1 MANMNTNNILTLGNS
16 EIINVENFSDIGGR
30 KRTTTMVTVPT
41 LADIMIGV
49 PKEPTWRE
57 GGRKEITHYGTGIVK
72 NNFGTLELANY
83 KGTNEDLI
91 RDIGADFTVKPYRPR
106 YENPITGVLED
117 MGNLYLFNEKTGQI
131 LNNVPVSERYE
142 VLDFADCMRYFFA
155 LVEEIRS
162 HGYEVKPD
170 VAKCYDGGNKMFLQY
185 TIENN
190 EILGETFKTNLTLLT
205 SHDKTF
211 SFVICL
217 SQIRCFCQNCVSRM
231 LKSCDQQIKI
241 RHTKIAHDAI
251 VAKANVVLEAATTN
265 QNALADYLTGLSTIK
280 ITDKNIYDAWL
291 INNKI
296 NPNEELSLASATK
309 LKNRMGEFFSCY
321 NLPDV
326 NDWRGTALGAYYAFS
341 DFNDHVV
348 AARQT
353 ATEGDSRIENA
364 LYNGNPDL
372 GAFIDT
378 LVKVAV

>member
-106 YENPITGVLED
+106 YENPLSGVLED

-142 VLDFADCMRYFFA
+142 VLNFEDCMRYFFA

-162 HGYEVKPD
+162 HGYEAVPD
-170 VAKCYDGGNKMFLQY
+170 VARVYDGGNKMFLQY
-185 TIENN
+185 KIHGDS
-190 EILGETFKTNLTLLT
+190 ILGEPMDTNLTMMT
-205 SHDKTF
+205 SHDKVF
-211 SFVICL
+211 SFVIAL
-217 SQIRCFCQNCVSRM
+217 SQVRLFCKNQINRM
-231 LKSCDQQIKI
+231 LRGCDQQIKI

-251 VAKANVVLEAATTN
+251 AAKANNVIEATMNNKVALEE
-265 QNALADYLTGLSTIK
+265 YLGTLRDIK
-280 ITDKNIYDAWL
+280 VNDQQIYDAWL
-291 INNKI
+291 IHNGINK
-296 NPNEELSLASATK
+296 NEEMALMAATK
-309 LKNRMGEFFSCY
+309 LTNRMQEYFACL
-321 NLPDV
+321 NMPDV
-326 NDWRGTALGAYYAFS
+326 ANWKNTALGAYYAYT
-341 DFNDHVV
+341 DYNDHVV
-348 AARQT
+348 ASRQT
-353 ATEGDSRIENA
+353 ATEGDNRIKSA
-364 LYNGNPDL
+364 LYEGNPDV
-372 GAFIDT
+372 GNFIDT
-378 LVKVAV
+378 LVKVAG